1 VSGEKDV
8 PEAVN
13 VEMVEVFFSK
23 VELEPAFEVSDA
35 SFKLIPVEGC
45 D

>member
-1 VSGEKDV
+1 MSGKEDV

-13 VEMVEVFFSK
+13 VEMVEVFLGE
-23 VELEPAFEVSDA
+23 VEFEPAFEVPDA

>member
-1 VSGEKDV
+1 MCGEEDV

-13 VEMVEVFFSK
+13 VQIFKVFFAE
-23 VELEPAFEVSDA
+23 VELEPAFEVSNA

>member
-1 VSGEKDV
+1 V

-13 VEMVEVFFSK
+13 VEMVEVLFGEI
-23 VELEPAFEVSDA
+23 ELEPAFEISDA